1 MEKYFTECIYTY
13 GKGADLQVLCCY
25 LCFTVEVPY
34 IFTGGPGPIFSLP
47 MDGLGP
53 GSYTYNITAFSPDG
67 QRSTSVIAFAVPG
80 ITRLCAC
87 LLSNLNLQLS
97 YRKSTFHAGSGSRV
111 SLYEPPFHAVSSYT
125 KYLNVLSGAI
135 QLLSQ

>member
-1 MEKYFTECIYTY
+1 MYIIIAKVRTLHAYIVTIALLLKYL
-13 GKGADLQVLCCY
+13 ANANL
-25 LCFTVEVPY
+25 TVQRKFPC

-80 ITRLCAC
+80 ITTLCAC

-97 YRKSTFHAGSGSRV
+97 YIEKALFMQGVAPGSVCTNHPSMQLV
-111 SLYEPPFHAVSSYT
+111 HNYT
-125 KYLNVLSGAI
+125 KY
-135 QLLSQ
+135 